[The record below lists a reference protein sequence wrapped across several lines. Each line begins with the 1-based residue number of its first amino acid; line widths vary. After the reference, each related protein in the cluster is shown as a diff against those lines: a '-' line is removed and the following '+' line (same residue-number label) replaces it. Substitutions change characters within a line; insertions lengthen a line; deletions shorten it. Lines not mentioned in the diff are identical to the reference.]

1 MNLPSTPF
9 KPKGLT
15 PSQKRNLGALIMG
28 GLVTLNEHWPQ
39 VVALVGQHYHGLPVP
54 PAVTLALQLAALG
67 VTSLSRA
74 LSRAKSGTGTGLV
87 GEPPATPAPSSEGCG
102 LSLPAPIP
110 SAPQSLIPQSLIDAI
125 AKPALPPALDELTTR
140 MFARLPAADAQAVKA
155 FVAGKVAALE
165 NEAALNMTQ
174 QLAKE
179 FLAAPPPPQAAPAQA
194 IVPQAIVPQGG
205 AVIVAPM
212 VDAISQNGG
221 NQ

>member
-1 MNLPSTPF
+1 MNLSLI

-15 PSQKRNLGALIMG
+15 SSQERSLAALLLGG
-28 GLVTLNEHWPQ
+28 VVTLNEHWPQ
-39 VVALVGQHYHGLPVP
+39 VVALIGQHYHGLPVP
-54 PAVTLALQLAALG
+54 PGVTLAVQLAALG

-74 LSRAKSGTGTGLV
+74 LSRARSGTGTGLV
-87 GEPPATPAPSSEGCG
+87 GEPPATPTPSSEGYG
-102 LSLPAPIP
+102 LPLPAPIL
-110 SAPQSLIPQSLIDAI
+110 SAPQSVIDDITKA
-125 AKPALPPALDELTTR
+125 ALPPALDELTTR

-179 FLAAPPPPQAAPAQA
+179 FLAAPPPSQPAPAQA
-194 IVPQAIVPQGG
+194 IVSQGG
-205 AVIVAPM
+205 AVVVTPTA
-212 VDAISQNGG
+212 DAISQTGG